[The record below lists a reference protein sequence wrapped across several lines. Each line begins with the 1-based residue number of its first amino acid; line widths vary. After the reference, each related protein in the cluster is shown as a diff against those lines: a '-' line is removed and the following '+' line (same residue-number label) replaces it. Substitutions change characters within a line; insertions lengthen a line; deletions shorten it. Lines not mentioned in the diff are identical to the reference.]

1 MTAEFFR
8 GAKQADFSR
17 VKAIIICAYAHSNA
31 NSGTFIS
38 ACRMCLLALPQ
49 YPTLHSI
56 SNVSKA
62 SKPAL
67 GATAAKVRF
76 VPHSRLCMVNSAAPS
91 TNVQSGEATRGIRR
105 AKNGRSGPSTS
116 SSSHLR
122 KGLIPEVR
130 RRRDP
135 ILGPIQKR
143 SSRRDHPAW
152 KRGDRH

>member
-76 VPHSRLCMVNSAAPS
+76 VRTADLEALNDAAGA
-91 TNVQSGEATRGIRR
+91 TKVRYGEAALRRCPRWRTAAQGRQIPIR
-105 AKNGRSGPSTS
+105 ACAVAVLCSCEANSVVGAVRSIVLNEIGCP
-116 SSSHLR
+116 
-122 KGLIPEVR
+122 
-130 RRRDP
+130 
-135 ILGPIQKR
+135 
-143 SSRRDHPAW
+143 
-152 KRGDRH
+152 